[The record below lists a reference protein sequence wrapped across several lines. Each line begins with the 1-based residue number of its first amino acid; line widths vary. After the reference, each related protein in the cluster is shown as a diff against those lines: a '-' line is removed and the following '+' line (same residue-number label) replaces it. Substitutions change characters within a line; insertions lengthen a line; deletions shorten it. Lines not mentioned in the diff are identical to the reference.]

1 VKRIP
6 AEAKDIIYCEKV
18 RDVTT
23 GYLVLKVLNPE
34 LAEGRN
40 CIVVDDICD
49 GGRTFVEI
57 AKQLPPVTKLVLA
70 VTHGIFSKGL
80 RELLQYYNEIVT
92 TNSLYPHA
100 EDVIESNDKLIILN
114 IY

>member
-1 VKRIP
+1 
-6 AEAKDIIYCEKV
+6 
-18 RDVTT
+18 
-23 GYLVLKVLNPE
+23 
-34 LAEGRN
+34 
-40 CIVVDDICD
+40 
-49 GGRTFVEI
+49 
-57 AKQLPPVTKLVLA
+57 
-70 VTHGIFSKGL
+70 L